1 MTDSPLQEDDMN
13 IKRIATAGLM
23 TAALVGV
30 SVTSAFATMG
40 TASASPQTSACPT
53 TGPNG
58 AWPVV
63 ADGVPARD
71 PGVRVWHDGA
81 GWHVRVTHDT
91 LHDRVFTGEIVT
103 TGTLIDVHAVRLE
116 KNDYIKAG
124 PDGHKLY
131 FRFNNYGGVDGF
143 DFATHCA
150 PWLAFGFRTDGHLVP
165 LSRISV
171 GATAFHPKH
180 DPFVIRRTA

>member
-1 MTDSPLQEDDMN
+1 MN
-13 IKRIATAGLM
+13 VKRIAAAGLM
-23 TAALVGV
+23 TAALVGM
-30 SVTSAFATMG
+30 SATSAFASTG
-40 TASASPQTSACPT
+40 IASTGASTTACPS
-53 TGPNG
+53 TGRSG
-58 AWPVV
+58 AWPAV
-63 ADGVPARD
+63 ADGAPARD
-71 PGVRVWHDGA
+71 GGVRVWHDTA

-124 PDGHKLY
+124 PGGHKLY

-150 PWLAFGFRTDGHLVP
+150 PWLAFGFRTDGRLVP
-165 LSRISV
+165 LSHISV
-171 GATAFHPKH
+171 GASAFHPKH